1 MTPLQALSSG
11 QRLPPWPNASLK
23 HIFLPCVHVVSPA
36 KLGQS
41 SLTKSRTSFPRNP
54 APTSRVLAFHMRNP
68 HRLFMNLFPI
78 VSIADPDP
86 RSSTHLGTCPI
97 PSSSQKPSWLPQLQ
111 EPGPLR
117 RGIFTPL
124 MLEGFSSGLRAEL
137 QGPGPQVLTPN
148 APRAERE
155 GLEHEGIP
163 GLGAR
168 KHPRRREL
176 AWTTSSRW
184 GSLPALATSAHPAGY
199 LCAGLIPR

>member
-1 MTPLQALSSG
+1 MLC
-11 QRLPPWPNASLK
+11 LPPSWARP
-23 HIFLPCVHVVSPA
+23 PSPRA
-36 KLGQS
+36 EPPYPETQPPHPESWHSICETHSDCSRIYFPSSQS
-41 SLTKSRTSFPRNP
+41 RIQTL
-54 APTSRVLAFHMRNP
+54 LY
-68 HRLFMNLFPI
+68 
-78 VSIADPDP
+78 P

-97 PSSSQKPSWLPQLQ
+97 PSSIQKPSWLPQLQ

-148 APRAERE
+148 APRAEWE
-155 GLEHEGIP
+155 GSEHEGIP

-176 AWTTSSRW
+176 AWT
-184 GSLPALATSAHPAGY
+184 A
-199 LCAGLIPR
+199 